1 MKSDKKIIKKVVIN
15 YPIGDFLI
23 RLKNAATG
31 GLKVVGVGKTRF
43 IVAVAKALKKV
54 GYLDDIEEKEGQIF
68 VRLTYRKKEPI
79 LLDVKLVSKPGL
91 RVYMGVEELEKQ
103 KGPSVLIIST
113 PLGIMSAT
121 EAIKKRVGG
130 EVIAKVL

>member
-1 MKSDKKIIKKVVIN
+1 MESNKKIIKKVALN

-31 GLKVVGVGKTRF
+31 RRKVVSVRKTRF
-43 IVAVAKALKKV
+43 VIAVARTLKKER
-54 GYLDDIEEKEGQIF
+54 YLDDIEEKEDQIS
-68 VRLTYRKKEPI
+68 VKLAYRKKEPV
-79 LLDVKLVSKPGL
+79 LLDIKLVSKPGL

-103 KGPSVLIIST
+103 KGPSILVLST
-113 PLGIMSAT
+113 PLGIMNAT